1 MNKPVRLV
9 ASTILSIGILAGAR
23 ANAQVNQNGPY
34 YADPSWDQ
42 QIPAAQR
49 FVVLSNWNNA
59 AVLDRETGLV
69 WEKVPTSNIS
79 EWAFY
84 VVDCL
89 TISTGGRLGWRLPSV
104 EELLTLMDP
113 ATFKLFAGA
122 PFDLS
127 NPNGNFHNPIF
138 WTATTDPTA
147 PANAFQADFTGSGT
161 PFESQSKE
169 GSEQRFWCVR
179 GGKGTQSPQ

>member
-1 MNKPVRLV
+1 MRKSLFAIALTVIAFASGPV
-9 ASTILSIGILAGAR
+9 A
-23 ANAQVNQNGPY
+23 AQTNGPY

-42 QIPAAQR
+42 QIPAVQR

-69 WEKVPTSNIS
+69 WEKVPTSNVS
-79 EWAFY
+79 GWPFY

-127 NPNGNFHNPIF
+127 NPNGNFHDPIF
-138 WTATTDPTA
+138 WTATTDPTT
-147 PANAFQADFTGSGT
+147 PANAFQADFTGSSNA
-161 PFESQSKE
+161 FESQPK
-169 GSEQRFWCVR
+169 GNDQRFWCVR